1 MSEVYSNEP
10 MGAGLD
16 TAPFLVDTDW
26 LAAHLDDPLVRIVDM
41 RFYFDRDGREAYLA
55 GHIAGAVWLDW
66 TTDLS
71 DPNNPVQYMLMPPDK
86 FAAAMGRLGIDNNTT
101 VVAYDDEGGHFGSR
115 LWWVAGYYGF
125 DKIRI
130 LHGGIQKWQAEDR
143 PLTQVL
149 PMVEPKTF
157 VPGAPRPEWLLT
169 ADEVVARIG
178 TTDTV
183 LLDVR
188 RPSEYEGRE
197 VRAAR
202 GGHIPGAINLLWKDN
217 LTSNLTFKDAET
229 LRQRFQQAGVTPDK
243 AIVTYCQGGVRASHA
258 MLTLKMLGYPNVAV
272 YDGSWEQ
279 WGNDPALPIEN

>member
-1 MSEVYSNEP
+1 VSEVYKNEP
-10 MGAGLD
+10 MGAGLNA
-16 TAPFLVDTDW
+16 APYLVETDW
-26 LAAHLDDPLVRIVDM
+26 LAAHLADPQVRIVDM

-55 GHIAGAVWLDW
+55 GHIKGAVWLDW

-71 DPNNPVQYMLMPPDK
+71 DPNNPVQYMLTSPNQ

-143 PLTQVL
+143 PLTELL
-149 PMVEPKTF
+149 PIIESKVF
-157 VPGAPRPEWLLT
+157 VPGTPRPKWLLT
-169 ADEVVARIG
+169 ADEVVTRIG

-188 RPSEYEGRE
+188 RPSEYEGLE

-217 LTSNLTFKDAET
+217 LTPNLTFKKAET
-229 LRQRFQQAGVTPDK
+229 LRQRFEQAGVTPDK
-243 AIVTYCQGGVRASHA
+243 AVVTYCQGGVRASHA

-272 YDGSWEQ
+272 YDGSWEE
-279 WGNDPALPIEN
+279 WGNNPALPIEK

>member
-1 MSEVYSNEP
+1 MSEVYANEP
-10 MGAGLD
+10 MGAGLN
-16 TAPFLVDTDW
+16 TAPYLVETDW
-26 LAAHLDDPLVRIVDM
+26 LAAHLADPAVRIVDM

-55 GHIAGAVWLDW
+55 GHIPGAVWLDW
-66 TTDLS
+66 TKDLS
-71 DPNNPVQYMLMPPDK
+71 DPDNPVQYMLAPLDK
-86 FAAAMGRLGIDNNTT
+86 FVATMNRLGIDNNTT

-143 PLTQVL
+143 PLTQTL
-149 PMVEPKTF
+149 PTIEPKTF
-157 VPGAPRPEWLLT
+157 VPGAPRPEWLRT
-169 ADEVVARIG
+169 ADEVVTLIG
-178 TTDTV
+178 AANTV

-188 RPSEYEGRE
+188 RPSEYEGSE

-202 GGHIPGAINLLWKDN
+202 GGHIPSATNLLWKDN

-229 LRQRFQQAGVTPDK
+229 LRQRFEQAGVTPDK

-272 YDGSWEQ
+272 YDGSWEE
-279 WGNDPALPIEN
+279 WGNNFALPIEK